1 MRHHEESCDAFIPKS
16 VSVFFLQQ
24 ILSTVQRMKQEIL
37 RQIADRSLV
46 AAITRDHARV
56 WLLNEDVEEPVV
68 VLNRE
73 EANIRHVR
81 SAQENHGHA
90 SDIGE
95 IPYFAE
101 LATVLSVGSNVV
113 LVGHGT
119 GKANAMN
126 RFIDYLALHNEPLH
140 HRIAATGNANIGAMT
155 GTQIIQDARR
165 KWRQAHI

>member
-1 MRHHEESCDAFIPKS
+1 
-16 VSVFFLQQ
+16 
-24 ILSTVQRMKQEIL
+24 
-37 RQIADRSLV
+37 
-46 AAITRDHARV
+46 
-56 WLLNEDVEEPVV
+56 
-68 VLNRE
+68 
-73 EANIRHVR
+73 VR

-95 IPYFAE
+95 IPFFAE

-126 RFIDYLALHNEPLH
+126 RFVEYLALHNEPLH
-140 HRIAATGNANIGAMT
+140 QRIAATGNANIAAMT